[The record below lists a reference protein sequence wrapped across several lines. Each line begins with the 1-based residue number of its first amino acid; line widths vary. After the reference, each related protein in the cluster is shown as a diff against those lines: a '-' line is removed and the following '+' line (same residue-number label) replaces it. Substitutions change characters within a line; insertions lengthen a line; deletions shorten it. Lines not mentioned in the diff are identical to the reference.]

1 MSLDNFDISNFQGN
15 GRREPTYIDSCINVS
30 GPRWLAQGQG
40 AVRPVPERPSCSVDL
55 RAALLPGVGARETK
69 IIGIASSR
77 GGLAT
82 PLSGLKADR
91 TLSRHVRTS

>member
-1 MSLDNFDISNFQGN
+1 M
-15 GRREPTYIDSCINVS
+15 
-30 GPRWLAQGQG
+30 
-40 AVRPVPERPSCSVDL
+40 PERPSCSVDL